1 MGGIYFHIPFC
12 RRKCLYCNF
21 FSTADVRRMPQMC
34 DAMRRELIDRAAS
47 WPHRDVRTV
56 YFGGGTPSLLPAEDI
71 AMFLAEVRRSF
82 RLADDAEV
90 TVEANPEDL
99 SPEKAARWRHAG
111 VNRVSL
117 GVQSFDDAALAFMGR
132 RHSGADAVRA
142 VETLRSSG
150 FENLTIDLIYG
161 IPGRSDDVLRS
172 DVGTALGLGV
182 RHVSAYALTVEP
194 GTALDVLIG
203 RKRLPAPDDEDAARQ
218 YGIVTALLEKAG
230 MERYEVS
237 NFAFPGYRSRHN
249 SSYWSGVPYLGI
261 GPSAHSFDGRA
272 ERRWNA
278 ASAGGYIA
286 GAEKGAVPFESER
299 LSEKDLHNEA
309 VMTALRT
316 CEGLSL
322 TDFARRFGP
331 ESRDRLLRGAQQYID
346 RGQAEIVGGT
356 LRITP
361 AGVFFT
367 DGISAHLFAVD

>member
-90 TVEANPEDL
+90 TVEAIPKTFLLKKRPDGGTPG
-99 SPEKAARWRHAG
+99 SIACRWACSRSTTRPWPLWG
-111 VNRVSL
+111 DGTVERMPS
-117 GVQSFDDAALAFMGR
+117 GR
-132 RHSGADAVRA
+132 WKRCVRP
-142 VETLRSSG
+142 G

-203 RKRLPAPDDEDAARQ
+203 RKRLPARTTKTRPGSTASSPPCWKKRGWSATRCPISHFPA
-218 YGIVTALLEKAG
+218 IVRGTTVL
-230 MERYEVS
+230 
-237 NFAFPGYRSRHN
+237 
-249 SSYWSGVPYLGI
+249 I
-261 GPSAHSFDGRA
+261 GRVCLTWGS
-272 ERRWNA
+272 
-278 ASAGGYIA
+278 
-286 GAEKGAVPFESER
+286 
-299 LSEKDLHNEA
+299 
-309 VMTALRT
+309 ALRPI
-316 CEGLSL
+316 LL
-322 TDFARRFGP
+322 TGGPNGDGTPLRR
-331 ESRDRLLRGAQQYID
+331 
-346 RGQAEIVGGT
+346 VG
-356 LRITP
+356 I
-361 AGVFFT
+361 
-367 DGISAHLFAVD
+367 